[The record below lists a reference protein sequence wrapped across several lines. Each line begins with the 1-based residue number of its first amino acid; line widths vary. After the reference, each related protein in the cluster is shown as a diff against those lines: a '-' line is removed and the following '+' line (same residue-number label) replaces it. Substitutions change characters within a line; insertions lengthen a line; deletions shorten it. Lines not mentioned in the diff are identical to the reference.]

1 MNRPGKFLTFDS
13 DCRQTRAD
21 RQWPPRER
29 WHSTGEQVT
38 IEVSRIGIRSSR
50 LAIAQHGFRQR
61 FMKISLVRAMT
72 SLMILTFAF
81 ETAADGPGKQDRDF
95 DAKVAPI
102 LARRCLDCHSGSDP
116 KGKLDLSMRARA
128 LAGGKSGPA
137 IVPGQL
143 DESPLWERVDA
154 DEMPPK
160 SPLPAA
166 EKAMLRDWIAAG
178 AAWGTDPID
187 PFTVTT
193 TRRAGR
199 DWWSLQPVRRP
210 QPPPVRRE
218 KWARTPVDAFLLQK
232 LEARGL
238 SPAPEA
244 EKRSLIRRLSFDLTG
259 LPPTPEQVDEFLIYA
274 SPDAYERLVDR
285 YLASP
290 QYGVRW
296 GRWWLD
302 LARYGE
308 SNGFEYDEFRPTAWR
323 YRDWVVDALNRDR
336 PYDEFARL
344 QLAGDVIR
352 PEDPEAVEA
361 TGFLVAGAYDTVGH
375 NQISVPMKAVVR
387 SDELEDIIGTVS
399 QTFLG
404 LTINCARCHDHK
416 FDPVRQ
422 VEYYQIASALSGV
435 RHGERD
441 LSEVD
446 PETVASRKNIQ
457 ALLAQVAAIEG
468 PARARILAQRKKAL
482 QPAPTPWAAWD
493 FDRALDDRIGSLK
506 VALQG
511 SASVTP
517 EGLRLDGK
525 SGYVVSAPL
534 PRELKAKTIEVWV
547 RLENLQQRGGGAIS
561 VQTRDGNLFDAIVFG
576 EQEAEMWSAG
586 SEFFHRT
593 RGVGGKTEKDALNRA
608 VHMAISYSG
617 DGTIRISRDG
627 RPYGAPY
634 KSSGPVTYPAGET
647 QVVFG
652 LRHAP
657 AGGNRM
663 LAGTIVRAR
672 VYDRAL
678 DVAEV
683 AASAAACGDYVDP
696 GAIATALT
704 PECRAERARL
714 GGKIEALRSSVTHQ
728 TRKAY
733 AVSPREAGTMRVEMR
748 GNPNLPG
755 DSVGAGG
762 VAAVVAPGASFGLAP
777 DAPEGRRR
785 ERLASWISSP
795 KNPLFAR
802 VVVNRLWQAH
812 FGAGLVEMSSDL
824 GFNGGTPSH
833 PELLEWLASEMV
845 EQGWS
850 IKSMH
855 RLIVTSAAY
864 RQSSRLNAKGLER
877 DAGDR
882 LLWRKA
888 PTRLEAEMVRDAMLA
903 VSGVLDPKLGGP
915 SFRDQEIVKAT
926 GTPAILYRAV
936 DPQSRGLNRRT
947 IFRAWAR
954 GGRSALLD
962 AFDCP
967 DPSTTAPRR
976 PVTTTPL
983 QALALMNNALV
994 LYLSDA
1000 WAARLVREAGPD
1012 AGRQVDRAYRLGL
1025 GRGPERDERA
1035 RAQRVIE
1042 RFGAATLARAIFNS
1056 NEFLYLD

>member
-1 MNRPGKFLTFDS
+1 MKTSVIRVSIWLLTLSAGPPARPDSRPG
-13 DCRQTRAD
+13 
-21 RQWPPRER
+21 
-29 WHSTGEQVT
+29 
-38 IEVSRIGIRSSR
+38 
-50 LAIAQHGFRQR
+50 
-61 FMKISLVRAMT
+61 
-72 SLMILTFAF
+72 
-81 ETAADGPGKQDRDF
+81 RDLEF

-102 LARRCLDCHSGSDP
+102 LARRCLDCHSGPEP
-116 KGKLDLSMRARA
+116 KGKLDLSMHARA
-128 LAGGKSGPA
+128 LVGGKSGPA
-137 IVPGQL
+137 ILAGKL
-143 DESPLWERVDA
+143 DESPLWERIDS

-166 EKAMLRDWIAAG
+166 EKAVLRDWIAAG
-178 AAWGTDPID
+178 APWGTDPID
-187 PFTVTT
+187 PYQVTT
-193 TRRAGR
+193 SRRAGR

-210 QPPPVRRE
+210 QPPAVRNAG
-218 KWARTPVDAFLLQK
+218 WVRTPIDAFVFQK
-232 LEARGL
+232 LEASGL

-244 EKRSLIRRLSFDLTG
+244 EKRPLIRRLSFDLTG
-259 LPPTPEQVDEFLIYA
+259 LPPPPEQVEAFLSET

-290 QYGVRW
+290 EYGVRW

-344 QLAGDVIR
+344 QLAGDVLR
-352 PEDPEAVEA
+352 PDDPEAVEA

-387 SDELEDIIGTVS
+387 SDELEDIIGTVA

-446 PETVASRKNIQ
+446 PETIASRKEMQ
-457 ALLAQVAAIEG
+457 ALLARIAAIEG
-468 PARARILAQRKKAL
+468 PARARISRQRKNAL
-482 QPAPTPWAAWD
+482 RPAPTPWAAWD
-493 FDRALDDRIGSLK
+493 FDRGLDDRIGSLNVSLK
-506 VALQG
+506 G
-511 SASVTP
+511 SATATS

-525 SGYVVSAPL
+525 TGYAVSASL

-547 RLENLQQRGGGAIS
+547 RLDNLEQRGGGAITI
-561 VQTRDGNLFDAIVFG
+561 QTPDGNLFDAIVFG
-576 EQEAEMWSAG
+576 ENEAGAWTAG
-586 SEFFHRT
+586 SDFFRRT
-593 RGVGGKTEKDALNRA
+593 RGVGGEPEKQAMERA
-608 VHMAISYSG
+608 VHVAITYSG
-617 DGTIRISRDG
+617 DGTIRVFRDG
-627 RPYGAPY
+627 RPYGTPY
-634 KSSGPVTYPAGET
+634 KSSGPVTFPAAES

-678 DVAEV
+678 DLAEV

-696 GAIATALT
+696 GAIAAALT
-704 PECRAERARL
+704 PECRAERGRL
-714 GGKIEALRSSVTHQ
+714 MERVEKLRSSVAHQ

-733 AVSPREAGTMRVEMR
+733 AVSPREAGTMRVQIR
-748 GNPNLPG
+748 GNPNQPG
-755 DSVGAGG
+755 DSVRAGG
-762 VAAVVAPGASFGLAP
+762 VAAIVAPGASFGLPP
-777 DAPEGRRR
+777 DAPEARRR
-785 ERLASWISSP
+785 ERLASWISGP
-795 KNPLFAR
+795 QNPLFAR
-802 VVVNRLWQAH
+802 VIVNRLWQAH

-833 PELLEWLASEMV
+833 PELLEWLASEMAA
-845 EQGWS
+845 QGWS

-864 RQSSRLNAKGLER
+864 RQSSRLDAKGLER

-888 PTRLEAEMVRDAMLA
+888 PTRIEAEMVRDAMLA
-903 VSGVLDPKLGGP
+903 VSGVLDSKLGGP
-915 SFRDQEIVKAT
+915 SFRDQKVVQAI
-926 GTPAILYRAV
+926 GTPAVLYRAV
-936 DPQSRGLNRRT
+936 DPQSPGLNRRT
-947 IFRAWAR
+947 LFRAWAR

-967 DPSTTAPRR
+967 DPSTAVPRR

-983 QALALMNNALV
+983 QALSLMNNALV
-994 LYLSDA
+994 LYLADA
-1000 WAARLVREAGPD
+1000 FAARLLRDAGPD
-1012 AGRQVDRAYRLGL
+1012 SGRQVERAYRLGL
-1025 GRGPERDERA
+1025 SRGPEPDERA
-1035 RAQRVIE
+1035 WAGRVVE